1 MKENEKGGNNNNNN
15 NNKSGGQETGE
26 MFMMALL
33 FMSLSMATV

>member
-1 MKENEKGGNNNNNN
+1 MKENEKGGNNNKN